1 MRSGDYHPEGHGTD
15 KVNSLM
21 GIKVLSGIK
30 FILISMR
37 PRQWVKNT
45 FLFSGLVFSRNLFQ
59 AELLMKVSAGFI
71 LFCLAASSIYIFND
85 IQDRESDRKHPNK
98 RWRPLALG
106 NLQVTKAYFVST
118 IMAMVALVFASVL
131 DLTFFAILMTYI
143 LLNLAYTLKLKQ
155 VVILDIMCIAFGF
168 VLRILAGTT
177 LAGIIP
183 SDWLIVCTMTISLF
197 LGFSK
202 RRNELALIASNA
214 DNQRKVLEDYSIP
227 FLDQMIA
234 MVTACTVMS
243 YILYTVSGETVARFG
258 TRNLIFTIPFV
269 LFGIFR
275 YLYLIYHKRMIEEP
289 TDLILRDLL
298 SLFNIFLWLG
308 MVIFIIY

>member
-1 MRSGDYHPEGHGTD
+1 MT
-15 KVNSLM
+15 
-21 GIKVLSGIK
+21 VLTGAK

-45 FLFSGLVFSRNLFQ
+45 FLFSGLVFSKNLFQ
-59 AELLMKVSAGFI
+59 AELLMKVNMGFI

-85 IQDRESDRKHPNK
+85 IQDRQNDSKHPEK
-98 RWRPLALG
+98 GRRPIALG
-106 NLQVTKAYFVST
+106 NLPVTQAYFVSVLLGG
-118 IMAMVALVFASVL
+118 IALVFASVL
-131 DLTFFAILMTYI
+131 DLTFFALLVTYI
-143 LLNLAYTLKLKQ
+143 LLNLSYSLKLKQ

-202 RRNELALIASNA
+202 RRNELVFMVNHT
-214 DNQRKVLEDYSIP
+214 DNQRKVLADYSIP

-243 YILYTVSGETVARFG
+243 YILYTVSSETVARFG

-275 YLYLIYHKRMIEEP
+275 YLYLIYHKRIIEEP
-289 TDLILRDLL
+289 TDLILMDFS
-298 SLFNIFLWLG
+298 SLFNILLWLG
-308 MVIFIIY
+308 TIILIIY

>member
-1 MRSGDYHPEGHGTD
+1 MT
-15 KVNSLM
+15 
-21 GIKVLSGIK
+21 VLTGAK

-45 FLFSGLVFSRNLFQ
+45 FLFSGLVFSKNLFQ
-59 AELLMKVSAGFI
+59 AELLMKVSMGFI

-85 IQDRESDRKHPNK
+85 IQDRQNDSKHPEK
-98 RWRPLALG
+98 GRRPIALG
-106 NLQVTKAYFVST
+106 NLPVTQAYFVSVLLGG
-118 IMAMVALVFASVL
+118 IALVFASVL
-131 DLTFFAILMTYI
+131 DLTFFALLVTYI
-143 LLNLAYTLKLKQ
+143 LLNLSYSLKLKQ

-168 VLRILAGTT
+168 VLRIHAGTT

-202 RRNELALIASNA
+202 RRNELVFMVNHT
-214 DNQRKVLEDYSIP
+214 DNQRKVLADYSIP

-243 YILYTVSGETVARFG
+243 YILYTVSSETVARFG

-275 YLYLIYHKRMIEEP
+275 YLYLIYHKRIIEEP
-289 TDLILRDLL
+289 TDLILMDFS
-298 SLFNIFLWLG
+298 SLFNILLWLG
-308 MVIFIIY
+308 TIILIIY

>member
-1 MRSGDYHPEGHGTD
+1 MT
-15 KVNSLM
+15 
-21 GIKVLSGIK
+21 VLTGAK

-45 FLFSGLVFSRNLFQ
+45 FLFSGLVFSKNLFQ
-59 AELLMKVSAGFI
+59 AELLMKVSMGFI

-85 IQDRESDRKHPNK
+85 IQDRQNDSKHSEK
-98 RWRPLALG
+98 GRRPIALG
-106 NLQVTKAYFVST
+106 NLPVTQAYFVSVLLGG
-118 IMAMVALVFASVL
+118 IALVFASVL
-131 DLTFFAILMTYI
+131 DLTFFALLVTYI
-143 LLNLAYTLKLKQ
+143 LLNLSYSLKLKQ

-202 RRNELALIASNA
+202 RRNELVFMVNHT
-214 DNQRKVLEDYSIP
+214 DNQRKVLADYSIP

-243 YILYTVSGETVARFG
+243 YILYTVSSETVARFG

-275 YLYLIYHKRMIEEP
+275 YLYLIYHKRIIEEP
-289 TDLILRDLL
+289 TDLILMDFS
-298 SLFNIFLWLG
+298 SLFNILLWLG
-308 MVIFIIY
+308 TIILIIY

>member
-1 MRSGDYHPEGHGTD
+1 M
-15 KVNSLM
+15 
-21 GIKVLSGIK
+21 
-30 FILISMR
+30 
-37 PRQWVKNT
+37 
-45 FLFSGLVFSRNLFQ
+45 
-59 AELLMKVSAGFI
+59 GFI

-85 IQDRESDRKHPNK
+85 IQDRQNDSKHPEK
-98 RWRPLALG
+98 GRRPIALG
-106 NLQVTKAYFVST
+106 NLPVTQAYFVSVLLGG
-118 IMAMVALVFASVL
+118 IALVFASVL
-131 DLTFFAILMTYI
+131 DLTFFALLVTYI
-143 LLNLAYTLKLKQ
+143 LLNLSYSLKLKQ

-202 RRNELALIASNA
+202 RRNELVFMVNHT
-214 DNQRKVLEDYSIP
+214 DNQRKVLADYSIP

-243 YILYTVSGETVARFG
+243 YILYTVSSETVARFG

-275 YLYLIYHKRMIEEP
+275 YLYLIYHKRIIEEP
-289 TDLILRDLL
+289 TDLILMDFS
-298 SLFNIFLWLG
+298 SLFNILLWLG
-308 MVIFIIY
+308 TIILIIY

>member
-1 MRSGDYHPEGHGTD
+1 MT
-15 KVNSLM
+15 
-21 GIKVLSGIK
+21 VLTGAK

-45 FLFSGLVFSRNLFQ
+45 FLFSGLVFSKNLFQ
-59 AELLMKVSAGFI
+59 AELLMKVSMGFI

-85 IQDRESDRKHPNK
+85 IQDRQNDSKHPEK
-98 RWRPLALG
+98 GRRPIALG
-106 NLQVTKAYFVST
+106 NLPVTQAYFVSVLLGG
-118 IMAMVALVFASVL
+118 IALVFASVL
-131 DLTFFAILMTYI
+131 DLTFFALLVTYI
-143 LLNLAYTLKLKQ
+143 LLNLSYSLKLKQ

-202 RRNELALIASNA
+202 RRNELVFMVNHT
-214 DNQRKVLEDYSIP
+214 DNQRKVLADYSIP

-243 YILYTVSGETVARFG
+243 YILYTVSSETVARFG

-275 YLYLIYHKRMIEEP
+275 YLYLIYHKRIIEEP
-289 TDLILRDLL
+289 TDLILMDFS
-298 SLFNIFLWLG
+298 SLFNILLWLG
-308 MVIFIIY
+308 TILLIIY

>member
-1 MRSGDYHPEGHGTD
+1 MT
-15 KVNSLM
+15 
-21 GIKVLSGIK
+21 VLTGAK

-45 FLFSGLVFSRNLFQ
+45 FLFSGLVFSKNLFQ
-59 AELLMKVSAGFI
+59 AELLMKVSMGFI

-85 IQDRESDRKHPNK
+85 IQDRQNDSKHPEK
-98 RWRPLALG
+98 GRRPIALG
-106 NLQVTKAYFVST
+106 NLPVTQAYFVSVLLGG
-118 IMAMVALVFASVL
+118 IALVFASVL
-131 DLTFFAILMTYI
+131 DLTFFALLVTYI
-143 LLNLAYTLKLKQ
+143 LLNLSYSLKLKQ

-202 RRNELALIASNA
+202 RRNELVFMVNHT
-214 DNQRKVLEDYSIP
+214 DNQRKVLADYSIP

-243 YILYTVSGETVARFG
+243 YILYTISSETVARFG

-275 YLYLIYHKRMIEEP
+275 YLYLIYHKRTIEEP
-289 TDLILRDLL
+289 TDLILRDLPCL
-298 SLFNIFLWLG
+298 VNILLWLG
-308 MVIFIIY
+308 MVILVIY

>member
-1 MRSGDYHPEGHGTD
+1 
-15 KVNSLM
+15 
-21 GIKVLSGIK
+21 
-30 FILISMR
+30 MR

-45 FLFSGLVFSRNLFQ
+45 FLFSGLVFSKNLLQ

-85 IQDRESDRKHPNK
+85 IQDREKDRRHPEK
-98 RWRPLALG
+98 RRRPITLG
-106 NLQVTKAYFVST
+106 NLLVKKAYFVSILLGVT
-118 IMAMVALVFASVL
+118 TLVFASVL
-131 DLTFFAILMTYI
+131 DLTFFAILLTYI
-143 LLNLAYTLKLKQ
+143 LLNLAYSLKLKQ

-177 LAGIIP
+177 LGRITP

-202 RRNELALIASNA
+202 RRNELVFMVNNA
-214 DNQRKVLEDYSIP
+214 DDQRKVLADYSLP

-243 YILYTVSGETVARFG
+243 YILYTVSSETVARFG

-275 YLYLIYHKRMIEEP
+275 YLYLIYHKRRSEEP
-289 TDLILRDLL
+289 TDLILRDFP
-298 SLFNIFLWLG
+298 SLFNILLWLG
-308 MVIFIIY
+308 MVILIIY

>member
-1 MRSGDYHPEGHGTD
+1 MT
-15 KVNSLM
+15 
-21 GIKVLSGIK
+21 VLTGAK

-45 FLFSGLVFSRNLFQ
+45 FLFSGLVFSKNLFQ
-59 AELLMKVSAGFI
+59 AELLMKVSMGFI

-85 IQDRESDRKHPNK
+85 IQDRQNDSKHPEK
-98 RWRPLALG
+98 GRRPIALG
-106 NLQVTKAYFVST
+106 NLPVTQAYFVSVLLGG
-118 IMAMVALVFASVL
+118 IALVFASVL
-131 DLTFFAILMTYI
+131 DLTFFALLVTYI
-143 LLNLAYTLKLKQ
+143 LLNLSYSLKLKQ

-202 RRNELALIASNA
+202 RRNELVFMVNHT
-214 DNQRKVLEDYSIP
+214 DNQRKVLADYSIP

-243 YILYTVSGETVARFG
+243 YILYTVSSETIARFG

-275 YLYLIYHKRMIEEP
+275 YLYLIYHKRIIEEP
-289 TDLILRDLL
+289 TDLILMDFS
-298 SLFNIFLWLG
+298 SLFNILLWLG
-308 MVIFIIY
+308 TIILIIY

>member
-1 MRSGDYHPEGHGTD
+1 MR
-15 KVNSLM
+15 
-21 GIKVLSGIK
+21 VLTGAK

-45 FLFSGLVFSRNLFQ
+45 FLFSGLVFSKNLFQ
-59 AELLMKVSAGFI
+59 AELLMKVSTGFI

-85 IQDRESDRKHPNK
+85 IQDRENDCKHPEK
-98 RWRPLALG
+98 CRRPIALG
-106 NLQVTKAYFVST
+106 NLPVTQAYFVFVLLGV
-118 IMAMVALVFASVL
+118 IALVFASVL
-131 DLTFFAILMTYI
+131 DLTFFAILGAYI
-143 LLNLAYTLKLKQ
+143 LLNLTYSLKLKR

-177 LAGIIP
+177 LARIIP

-202 RRNELALIASNA
+202 RRNELVLRVNHT
-214 DNQRKVLEDYSIP
+214 DNQRKVLADYSIP

-243 YILYTVSGETVARFG
+243 YILYTVSSETVARFG

-275 YLYLIYHKRMIEEP
+275 YLYLIYHKRTIEEP
-289 TDLILRDLL
+289 TDLILRDFS
-298 SLFNIFLWLG
+298 SLFNILLWLG
-308 MVIFIIY
+308 TIILIIY

>member
-1 MRSGDYHPEGHGTD
+1 MRMLTE
-15 KVNSLM
+15 
-21 GIKVLSGIK
+21 IK
-30 FILISMR
+30 FIWISMR
-37 PRQWVKNT
+37 PRQWVKNS
-45 FLFSGLVFSRNLFQ
+45 FLFSGLLFSKNLFQ
-59 AELLMKVSAGFI
+59 AELLIKVSMGFI

-85 IQDRESDRKHPNK
+85 IQDRENDCKHPEK
-98 RWRPLALG
+98 CRRPIALG
-106 NLQVTKAYFVST
+106 NLSVTQAYFVSVLLGV
-118 IMAMVALVFASVL
+118 IALVFAPL
-131 DLTFFAILMTYI
+131 LNLLFFAILVAYI
-143 LLNLAYTLKLKQ
+143 LLNLAYSLILKQ

-183 SDWLIVCTMTISLF
+183 SDWLIVCTMAISLF

-202 RRNELALIASNA
+202 RRNELVLKVNHT
-214 DNQRKVLEDYSIP
+214 DHQRKVLADYSIP

-243 YILYTVSGETVARFG
+243 YMLYTVSSETIARFG

-275 YLYLIYHKRMIEEP
+275 YLYLIYHKRTMEEP
-289 TDLILRDLL
+289 TDLILRDFS
-298 SLFNIFLWLG
+298 SLFNILLWLG
-308 MVIFIIY
+308 TIILIIY

>member
-1 MRSGDYHPEGHGTD
+1 MT
-15 KVNSLM
+15 
-21 GIKVLSGIK
+21 VLTGAK

-45 FLFSGLVFSRNLFQ
+45 FLFSGLVFSKNLFQ
-59 AELLMKVSAGFI
+59 AELLMKVSMGFI

-85 IQDRESDRKHPNK
+85 IQDRQNDSKHSEK
-98 RWRPLALG
+98 GRRPIALG
-106 NLQVTKAYFVST
+106 NLPVTQAYFVSVLLGG
-118 IMAMVALVFASVL
+118 IALVFASVL
-131 DLTFFAILMTYI
+131 DLTFFALLVTYI
-143 LLNLAYTLKLKQ
+143 LLNLSYSLKLKQ
-155 VVILDIMCIAFGF
+155 VVILDIMCITFGF

-202 RRNELALIASNA
+202 RRNELVFMVNHT
-214 DNQRKVLEDYSIP
+214 DNQRKVLADYSIP

-243 YILYTVSGETVARFG
+243 YILYTVSSETVARFG

-275 YLYLIYHKRMIEEP
+275 YLYLIYHKRIIEEP
-289 TDLILRDLL
+289 TDLILMDFS
-298 SLFNIFLWLG
+298 SLFNILLWLG
-308 MVIFIIY
+308 TIILIIY

>member
-1 MRSGDYHPEGHGTD
+1 MT
-15 KVNSLM
+15 
-21 GIKVLSGIK
+21 VLTGAK
-30 FILISMR
+30 FIWISMR

-45 FLFSGLVFSRNLFQ
+45 FLFSGLVFSKNLFQ
-59 AELLMKVSAGFI
+59 AELLMKVSMGFI

-85 IQDRESDRKHPNK
+85 IQDRQNDSKHPEK
-98 RWRPLALG
+98 GRRPIALG
-106 NLQVTKAYFVST
+106 NLPVTQAYFVSVLLGG
-118 IMAMVALVFASVL
+118 IALVFASVL
-131 DLTFFAILMTYI
+131 DLTFFALLVTYI
-143 LLNLAYTLKLKQ
+143 LLNLSYSLKLKQ

-202 RRNELALIASNA
+202 RRNELVFMVNHT
-214 DNQRKVLEDYSIP
+214 DNQRKVLADYSIP

-243 YILYTVSGETVARFG
+243 YILYTVSSETIARFG

-275 YLYLIYHKRMIEEP
+275 YLYLIYHKRTIEEP
-289 TDLILRDLL
+289 TDLILMDFS
-298 SLFNIFLWLG
+298 SLFNILLWLG
-308 MVIFIIY
+308 TIILIIY

>member
-1 MRSGDYHPEGHGTD
+1 MR
-15 KVNSLM
+15 
-21 GIKVLSGIK
+21 VLTGVK

-45 FLFSGLVFSRNLFQ
+45 FLFSGLVFSKNLLQ

-85 IQDRESDRKHPNK
+85 IQDRENDRRHPEK
-98 RWRPLALG
+98 RRRPITLG
-106 NLQVTKAYFVST
+106 NLQVKKAYFVSILLGVT
-118 IMAMVALVFASVL
+118 ALVFASVL
-131 DLTFFAILMTYI
+131 DLTFFAILVTYI
-143 LLNLAYTLKLKQ
+143 LLNLAYSLKLKQ

-177 LAGIIP
+177 LGRITP

-202 RRNELALIASNA
+202 RRNELVFMVDHAG
-214 DNQRKVLEDYSIP
+214 DQRKVLADYSLP

-243 YILYTVSGETVARFG
+243 YILYTVSSETVARFG

-275 YLYLIYHKRMIEEP
+275 YLYLIYHKRRSEEP
-289 TDLILRDLL
+289 TDLILRDFP
-298 SLFNIFLWLG
+298 SLFNILLWLG

>member
-1 MRSGDYHPEGHGTD
+1 MR
-15 KVNSLM
+15 
-21 GIKVLSGIK
+21 VLTGAK

-45 FLFSGLVFSRNLFQ
+45 FLFAGLVFSKNLFQ
-59 AELLMKVSAGFI
+59 AELLIKVSMGFI

-85 IQDRESDRKHPNK
+85 IQDRQNDSKHPEK
-98 RWRPLALG
+98 GRRPIALG
-106 NLQVTKAYFVST
+106 NLPVTQAYFVSVLLGG
-118 IMAMVALVFASVL
+118 IALVFASVL
-131 DLTFFAILMTYI
+131 DLTFFALLVTYI
-143 LLNLAYTLKLKQ
+143 LLNLSYSLKLKQ

-202 RRNELALIASNA
+202 RRNELVFMVNHT
-214 DNQRKVLEDYSIP
+214 DNQRKVLADYSIP

-243 YILYTVSGETVARFG
+243 YILYTVSSETVARFG

-275 YLYLIYHKRMIEEP
+275 YLYLIYHKRTIEEP
-289 TDLILRDLL
+289 TDLILRDLPCL
-298 SLFNIFLWLG
+298 VNILLWLG
-308 MVIFIIY
+308 TIILIIY

>member
-1 MRSGDYHPEGHGTD
+1 MT
-15 KVNSLM
+15 
-21 GIKVLSGIK
+21 VLTGAK

-45 FLFSGLVFSRNLFQ
+45 FLFSGLVFSKNLFQ
-59 AELLMKVSAGFI
+59 AELFMKVSMGFI

-85 IQDRESDRKHPNK
+85 IQDRQNDSKHPEK
-98 RWRPLALG
+98 GRRPIALG
-106 NLQVTKAYFVST
+106 TLPVTQAYFVSVLLGG
-118 IMAMVALVFASVL
+118 IAMVFASVL
-131 DLTFFAILMTYI
+131 DLTFFALLVTYI
-143 LLNLAYTLKLKQ
+143 LLNLSYSLKLKQ

-202 RRNELALIASNA
+202 RRNELVFMVNHT
-214 DNQRKVLEDYSIP
+214 DNQRKVLADYSIP

-243 YILYTVSGETVARFG
+243 YILYTVSSETVTRFG

-275 YLYLIYHKRMIEEP
+275 YLYLIYHKRTIEEP
-289 TDLILRDLL
+289 TDLILRDLPCL
-298 SLFNIFLWLG
+298 VNILLWLG
-308 MVIFIIY
+308 TIILIIY

>member
-1 MRSGDYHPEGHGTD
+1 MT
-15 KVNSLM
+15 
-21 GIKVLSGIK
+21 VLTGAK

-45 FLFSGLVFSRNLFQ
+45 FLFSGLVFSKNLFQ
-59 AELLMKVSAGFI
+59 AELFMKVSMGFI

-85 IQDRESDRKHPNK
+85 IQDRQNDSKHPEK
-98 RWRPLALG
+98 GRRPIALG
-106 NLQVTKAYFVST
+106 NLPVTQAYFVSVLLGG
-118 IMAMVALVFASVL
+118 IALVFASVL
-131 DLTFFAILMTYI
+131 DLTFFALLVTYI
-143 LLNLAYTLKLKQ
+143 LLNLSYSLKLKQ

-202 RRNELALIASNA
+202 RRNELVFMVNHT
-214 DNQRKVLEDYSIP
+214 DNQRKVLADYSIP

-243 YILYTVSGETVARFG
+243 YILYTVSSETVARFG

-275 YLYLIYHKRMIEEP
+275 YLYLIYHKRIIEEP
-289 TDLILRDLL
+289 TDLILMDFS
-298 SLFNIFLWLG
+298 SLFNILLWLG
-308 MVIFIIY
+308 TIILIIY

>member
-1 MRSGDYHPEGHGTD
+1 
-15 KVNSLM
+15 
-21 GIKVLSGIK
+21 
-30 FILISMR
+30 
-37 PRQWVKNT
+37 
-45 FLFSGLVFSRNLFQ
+45 
-59 AELLMKVSAGFI
+59 
-71 LFCLAASSIYIFND
+71 
-85 IQDRESDRKHPNK
+85 
-98 RWRPLALG
+98 
-106 NLQVTKAYFVST
+106 VTQAYFVSVLLGG
-118 IMAMVALVFASVL
+118 IALVFASVL
-131 DLTFFAILMTYI
+131 DLTFFALLVTYI
-143 LLNLAYTLKLKQ
+143 LLNLSYSIKLKQ

-202 RRNELALIASNA
+202 RRNELVFMVNHT
-214 DNQRKVLEDYSIP
+214 DNQRKVLADYSIP

-243 YILYTVSGETVARFG
+243 YILYTVSSETVARFG

-275 YLYLIYHKRMIEEP
+275 YLYLIYHKRTIEEA
-289 TDLILRDLL
+289 TDLILMDFS
-298 SLFNIFLWLG
+298 SLFNILLWLG
-308 MVIFIIY
+308 VVILIIY

>member
-1 MRSGDYHPEGHGTD
+1 MT
-15 KVNSLM
+15 
-21 GIKVLSGIK
+21 VLTGAK

-45 FLFSGLVFSRNLFQ
+45 FLFSGLVFSKNLFQ
-59 AELLMKVSAGFI
+59 AELLMKVSMGFI

-85 IQDRESDRKHPNK
+85 IQDRQNDSKHPEK
-98 RWRPLALG
+98 GRRPIALG
-106 NLQVTKAYFVST
+106 NLPVTQAYFVSVLLGG
-118 IMAMVALVFASVL
+118 IALVFASVL
-131 DLTFFAILMTYI
+131 DLTFFALLVTYI
-143 LLNLAYTLKLKQ
+143 LLNLSYSLKLKQ

-202 RRNELALIASNA
+202 RRNELVFMVNHT
-214 DNQRKVLEDYSIP
+214 DNQRKVLADYSIP

-243 YILYTVSGETVARFG
+243 YILYTVSSETVARFG

-275 YLYLIYHKRMIEEP
+275 YLYLIYHKRIIEEP
-289 TDLILRDLL
+289 TDLILMDFS
-298 SLFNIFLWLG
+298 SLFNILLWLG
-308 MVIFIIY
+308 TIILIIY

>member
-1 MRSGDYHPEGHGTD
+1 MR
-15 KVNSLM
+15 
-21 GIKVLSGIK
+21 VLTEVK

-37 PRQWVKNT
+37 PRQWVKNA

-59 AELLMKVSAGFI
+59 TELLMKVSLGFI

-85 IQDRESDRKHPNK
+85 IQDREKDRRHPEK
-98 RWRPLALG
+98 RRRPITLG
-106 NLQVTKAYFVST
+106 NLLVKKAYFVSILLGVT
-118 IMAMVALVFASVL
+118 TLVFASVL
-131 DLTFFAILMTYI
+131 DLTFFAILLTYI
-143 LLNLAYTLKLKQ
+143 LLNLAYSLKLKQ

-177 LAGIIP
+177 LGRITP

-202 RRNELALIASNA
+202 RRNELVFMVNNA
-214 DNQRKVLEDYSIP
+214 DDQRKVLADYSLP

-243 YILYTVSGETVARFG
+243 YILYTVSSETVARFG

-275 YLYLIYHKRMIEEP
+275 YLYLIYHKRRSEEP
-289 TDLILRDLL
+289 TDLILRDFP
-298 SLFNIFLWLG
+298 SLFNILLWLG
-308 MVIFIIY
+308 MVILIIY